1 MRTVAV
7 VFCLASDLPAVLA
20 AGLGQTPPSPT
31 PPQPEP
37 QPEPV
42 KLLEP
47 SPAAVAQQP
56 QPEPLKT
63 EEQPP
68 APANAASTST
78 EEPPRRRPRGGSQ
91 EKPAATDPKTPAE
104 VIVPAPTPLGNP
116 PPRQDSFAVGD
127 DKPTDRPFR
136 QRSGP
141 STRPPSDGP
150 PSISFDEIPEN
161 P

>member
-1 MRTVAV
+1 MIAV
-7 VFCLASDLPAVLA
+7 IFCSLSDLPAVLA
-20 AGLGQTPPSPT
+20 AGLAQAPPSPI
-31 PPQPEP
+31 PP

-42 KLLEP
+42 KLPEP
-47 SPAAVAQQP
+47 AVAAAQP
-56 QPEPLKT
+56 QTEPPKT

-68 APANAASTST
+68 APANAAPLLT

-91 EKPAATDPKTPAE
+91 EKPATDPKTPAE
-104 VIVPAPTPLGNP
+104 AIVPAPTPLGNQP
-116 PPRQDSFAVGD
+116 LRQDPYGAIAEE
-127 DKPTDRPFR
+127 KPAERPFR

-141 STRPPSDGP
+141 SVRAPSDGP